1 MAIDTTTSGT
11 PIVAIDE
18 PIDTPALV
26 VDIALL
32 QRNIAEMQQL
42 AASHG
47 VNLRPHAKT
56 HKTPRIGRMQLDGGA
71 VGLSCAKLGEAE
83 VFVRE
88 SGLDD
93 VLIAYPIVGDE
104 KIERLLA
111 LMEQARVTVVVDTL
125 PAAEALSRA
134 AAAREATINV
144 YLEVNTGM
152 NRAGVAAGDDAL
164 RLALAINALPGLRLT
179 GVMTFEGHAGVSP
192 PETIAEVSAAAGR
205 ALVETAELIRAAGVP
220 LDHVSVGSTPAAFFT
235 PAVPGVT
242 EMRPGTY
249 VFHDN
254 NAFRHGRV
262 GPERCAARVLSTV
275 VSRPSPDRAV
285 LDAGSKA
292 LALDPSLSHE
302 GYGFIVGHPDAI
314 LDRLSEEHGVV
325 VLDENEPGFE
335 VGDRVEIIPNHIC
348 PAVNLMDELV
358 VVSDGRVVDRW
369 PVAARG
375 KVR

>member
-1 MAIDTTTSGT
+1 MTHGT
-11 PIVAIDE
+11 PIVAVDE

-26 VDIALL
+26 VDLPLL
-32 QRNIAEMQQL
+32 QRNIAEMQAL
-42 AASHG
+42 ASSLG

-56 HKTPRIGRMQLDGGA
+56 HKTPIIGRMQLDAGA

-83 VFVRE
+83 VFVKE

-93 VLIAYPIVGDE
+93 VLIAYPIVGAE

-111 LMEQARVTVVVDTL
+111 LMELARVTVVVDTL
-125 PAAEALSRA
+125 RA
-134 AAAREATINV
+134 AASRSTTINAF
-144 YLEVNTGM
+144 LEVNTGM
-152 NRAGVAAGDDAL
+152 NRAGVQAGDDAL
-164 RLALAINALPGLRLT
+164 RLALAISALPGLRVT
-179 GVMTFEGHAGVSP
+179 GVMTFEGHAGVSA
-192 PETIAEVSAAAGR
+192 PETIARVSAEAGQ
-205 ALVETAELIRAAGVP
+205 ALVETAELLRAAGIP
-220 LDHVSVGSTPAAFFT
+220 IAHVSVGSTPAAFFT

-262 GPERCAARVLSTV
+262 GPERCAARVLATV
-275 VSRPSPDRAV
+275 VSRASRGRAV
-285 LDAGSKA
+285 VDAGAKA
-292 LALDPSLSHE
+292 LALDPSLSHR
-302 GYGFIVGHPDAI
+302 GYGYIVGHSEAI

-325 VLDENEPGFE
+325 VLPVDEPGFE
-335 VGDRVEIIPNHIC
+335 VGDRVEIIPNHVC

-358 VVSDGRVVDRW
+358 IVHEGRVVDRW
-369 PVAARG
+369 QVAARG